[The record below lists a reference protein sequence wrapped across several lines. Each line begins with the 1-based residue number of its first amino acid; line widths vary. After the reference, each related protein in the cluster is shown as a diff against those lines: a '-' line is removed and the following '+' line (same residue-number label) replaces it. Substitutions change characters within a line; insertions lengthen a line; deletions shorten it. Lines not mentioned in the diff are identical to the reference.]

1 MHFRVSTL
9 AILASLATSILAA
22 PAPAPVA
29 EAAPAPDKVE
39 KRQAGAAPT
48 LGEEPEP
55 TYTGRAYGQLDLI
68 AKLVTAPLQADRIAL
83 LRDEDFIFDFRN
95 IEGTI
100 QVATGNA
107 GRVVVANRKT
117 FPALIGTGSGMAI
130 GFLGPC
136 GFNTPH
142 THPRATELNVPVVG
156 SLNTSLILENGV
168 RVINAH
174 VNTFQLHVFPQGA
187 IHQEF
192 NPDCGETIFV
202 AGFNNEDF
210 GTSQVAD
217 NFFKLP
223 SNVITAAVGGTI
235 VVDGRD
241 IDQFRDLIP
250 HNVAIGVQECLTK
263 CGLSKR

>member
-1 MHFRVSTL
+1 MHFRASTV
-9 AILASLATSILAA
+9 AALATFASSALAA
-22 PAPAPVA
+22 PAPNR
-29 EAAPAPDKVE
+29 VE
-39 KRQAGAAPT
+39 ERQANTVVP
-48 LGEEPEP
+48 LGSFPAP
-55 TYTGRAYGQLDLI
+55 TYTGSAYANLDLI
-68 AKLVTAPLQADRIAL
+68 AQLVVAPLQLDRIAL
-83 LRDEDFIFDFRN
+83 LKDEDFVFDFRN
-95 IEGTI
+95 PPGAV

-117 FPALIGTGSGMAI
+117 FPALIGTGSAMAM

-156 SLNTSLILENGV
+156 GLHSSIVLENGS
-168 RVINAH
+168 RVINSN
-174 VNTFQLHVFPQGA
+174 VTTFQLHVFPQGA

-202 AGFNNEDF
+202 AGFNNEDP

-223 SNVITAAVGGTI
+223 SDVLTAAVGGNI

-241 IDQFRDLIP
+241 IEQFKTMIP
-250 HNVAIGVQECLTK
+250 HNVAIGVESCLKK
-263 CGLSKR
+263 CGLAKR

>member
-1 MHFRVSTL
+1 MYFRASSI
-9 AILASLATSILAA
+9 AILATLASSAFAA
-22 PAPAPVA
+22 PAPNKVEERQATSVVPLGSF
-29 EAAPAPDKVE
+29 PAP
-39 KRQAGAAPT
+39 
-48 LGEEPEP
+48 
-55 TYTGRAYGQLDLI
+55 TYVGSAYSNLELI
-68 AKLVTAPLQADRIAL
+68 AQLVTAPLQLDRIAL
-83 LRDEDFIFDFRN
+83 LRDADFIFDFRN
-95 IEGTI
+95 PPGNV

-117 FPALIGTGSGMAI
+117 FPALIGTGSAMAM

-142 THPRATELNVPVVG
+142 THPRATELNVAVVG
-156 SLNTSLILENGV
+156 ELTTSVILENGS
-168 RVINAH
+168 RVINAN
-174 VNTFQLHVFPQGA
+174 VTTFQLHVFPQGA

-192 NPDCGETIFV
+192 NPNCGETIFV
-202 AGFNNEDF
+202 AGFNNEDP

-223 SNVITAAVGGTI
+223 SDVLTAAVGGNI

-241 IDQFRDLIP
+241 IEQFRTMIP
-250 HNVAIGVQECLTK
+250 SNVAIGVESCLRK

>member
-1 MHFRVSTL
+1 MYFSITSVAVL
-9 AILASLATSILAA
+9 ALASSALAA
-22 PAPAPVA
+22 PKPVPNPTVEERQAP
-29 EAAPAPDKVE
+29 AAPA
-39 KRQAGAAPT
+39 
-48 LGEEPEP
+48 LGEEPSP
-55 TYTGRAYGQLDLI
+55 TYTGRAYGNLELI
-68 AKLVTAPLQADRIAL
+68 ASLLTAPLQLDRFAL
-83 LRDEDFIFDFRN
+83 LKDEDFVFDFRN
-95 IEGTI
+95 PLGDI

-107 GRVVVANRKT
+107 GRTVIANRKT
-117 FPALIGTGSGMAI
+117 MPALIGTGSGMAM

-142 THPRATELNVPVVG
+142 THPRATELNVPVLG

-174 VNTFQLHVFPQGA
+174 VDTFQMHVFPQGA

-192 NPDCGETIFV
+192 NPDCGNTIFV

-223 SNVITAAVGGTI
+223 SNVITAAVGGNI

-241 IDQFRDLIP
+241 IEQFKTMIP
-250 HNVAIGVQECLTK
+250 HNIAVGVEECLMK
-263 CGLSKR
+263 CGLAKR

>member
-1 MHFRVSTL
+1 MHIQAFTL
-9 AILASLATSILAA
+9 ALLASAASVVLAV
-22 PAPAPVA
+22 PAPAPVQ
-29 EAAPAPDKVE
+29 APSKVE
-39 KRQAGAAPT
+39 KRQAPVAP
-48 LGEEPEP
+48 LGEEPSP
-55 TYTGRAYGQLDLI
+55 TYTGKAYGNLDLI
-68 AKLVTAPLQADRIAL
+68 ASLITAPLQLDRIAL
-83 LRDEDFIFDFRN
+83 LKDEDFVFDFRN
-95 IEGTI
+95 PPGEI

-107 GRVVVANRKT
+107 GRTVIANRKT
-117 FPALIGTGSGMAI
+117 FPALIGTGSGMSL

-142 THPRATELNVPVVG
+142 THPRATELNCPVVG
-156 SLNTSLILENGV
+156 SLNTSLILENGS
-168 RVINAH
+168 RVINSH
-174 VNTFQLHVFPQGA
+174 VQTFQMHVFPQGA

-223 SNVITAAVGGTI
+223 DQVITAAVGGTI
-235 VVDGRD
+235 TVDGRD

-250 HNVAIGVQECLTK
+250 KNIAIGVEECLMK
-263 CGLSKR
+263 CGLAKR

>member
-1 MHFRVSTL
+1 MHFKLGSVALL
-9 AILASLATSILAA
+9 ALASSALAA
-22 PAPAPVA
+22 PRPNPT
-29 EAAPAPDKVE
+29 VE
-39 KRQAGAAPT
+39 KRQGEAVPF
-48 LGEEPEP
+48 GEEPSP
-55 TYTGRAYGQLDLI
+55 TYTGRAYGNLELI
-68 AKLVTAPLQADRIAL
+68 ASLITAPLQLDRIAL
-83 LRDEDFIFDFRN
+83 LKDEDFVFDFRN
-95 IEGTI
+95 PLGTI

-117 FPALIGTGSGMAI
+117 FPALIGTGSSMAM

-142 THPRATELNVPVVG
+142 VHPRATELNVPILG
-156 SLNTSLILENGV
+156 NLRASLVLENGV
-168 RVINAH
+168 RVINS
-174 VNTFQLHVFPQGA
+174 NITTFQMHVFPQGA

-192 NPDCGETIFV
+192 NPDCGNTIFV
-202 AGFNNEDF
+202 AGFNNEDP

-223 SNVITAAVGGTI
+223 SDVITAAVGGNI

-241 IDQFRDLIP
+241 IEQFKTMIP
-250 HNVAIGVQECLTK
+250 KNVAIGVEECLKK

>member
-1 MHFRVSTL
+1 MFFRASTV
-9 AILASLATSILAA
+9 AILATVASTVFAA
-22 PAPAPVA
+22 PAPNR
-29 EAAPAPDKVE
+29 VE
-39 KRQAGAAPT
+39 KRQTPT
-48 LGEEPEP
+48 TGGGGEGEIGVEPSP
-55 TYTGRAYGQLDLI
+55 TYTSAYSNFDLI

-83 LRDEDFIFDFRN
+83 LRDEDFVFDFRN
-95 IEGTI
+95 PPGNV

-107 GRVVVANRKT
+107 GRVVPANRKT
-117 FPALIGTGSGMAI
+117 FPALIGTGSGMAM

-142 THPRATELNVPVVG
+142 THPRGTELNVVVVG
-156 SLNTSLILENGV
+156 SLVSSIILENGA
-168 RVINAH
+168 RVINS
-174 VNTFQLHVFPQGA
+174 NFTTFQMHVFPQGA

-217 NFFKLP
+217 NFFRLP
-223 SNVITAAVGGTI
+223 TDVVTAAVGGNI

-241 IDQFRDLIP
+241 VDQFRSLIP
-250 HNVAIGVQECLTK
+250 KNVAIGVESCLKK
-263 CGLSKR
+263 CGLAKR

>member
-1 MHFRVSTL
+1 MYFRASTL
-9 AILASLATSILAA
+9 TIFATLATSILAA
-22 PAPAPVA
+22 PAPN
-29 EAAPAPDKVE
+29 KVE
-39 KRQAGAAPT
+39 ERQATPTAPG
-48 LGEEPEP
+48 GEGERGVEPAP
-55 TYTGRAYGQLDLI
+55 TYTGSAYGNLELI
-68 AKLVTAPLQADRIAL
+68 ANLITAPLQADRIAL
-83 LRDEDFIFDFRN
+83 LRDQDFKFDFRN
-95 IEGTI
+95 PEGRLN
-100 QVATGNA
+100 VATGNA

-117 FPALIGTGSGMAI
+117 FPALIGTGSGMAM

-156 SLNTSLILENGV
+156 RLNTSMILENGV
-168 RVINAH
+168 RV
-174 VNTFQLHVFPQGA
+174 VNSLAETFQLHAFPQGA

-202 AGFNNEDF
+202 AGFNAEDF

-223 SNVITAAVGGTI
+223 SDVIAASVGGNI

-241 IDQFRDLIP
+241 VDQFRSTIP
-250 HNVAIGVQECLTK
+250 ANVAIGVEECLAR
-263 CGLSKR
+263 CGLAKR